1 MFLAS
6 QLVSEISKHPWQAA
20 PWSMRSSS
28 ARSGSWSAQTG
39 SPEHRRSRSSADA
52 STRAKR
58 CVTSTRPPRPA
69 RSSTWPPGQEIP
81 LYRQFADLA
90 VELGRLPLARLLALA
105 RHARAPCEQARHIL
119 HHQLLPAVNLVRV
132 HPVPLGQLRNRR
144 ILPQRHLRLERRI
157 KLLA

>member
-1 MFLAS
+1 MLDVVLFRRKPRAWADRPPS
-6 QLVSEISKHPWQAA
+6 APRSAARIAAA
-20 PWSMRSSS
+20 PT
-28 ARSGSWSAQTG
+28 A
-39 SPEHRRSRSSADA
+39 
-52 STRAKR
+52 
-58 CVTSTRPPRPA
+58 PPRFARPSRVSPA

-132 HPVPLGQLRNRR
+132 HPVPLRQLRNRR
-144 ILPQRHLRLERRI
+144 ILPKRFQRYLRLERRI
-157 KLLA
+157 ELLA